1 MPSPTAKSEATR
13 ELLVSTALRLFRE
26 HGYEKT
32 TMRAIA
38 AAADV
43 STGSAYY
50 YFASKDDLV
59 HELYRSLQEE
69 HRSLALPRLRE
80 GQNLGEL
87 LRIVLNTGVGVMGP
101 YHDFGSNFIDIAI
114 KPSATTSPF
123 GSESA
128 VARAR
133 AISLFRQAVAMSRP
147 QPPLAI
153 RDDLPE
159 LLWYAYMGITL
170 FWVYDSSPDQIR
182 TRRLIDQAAPLLS
195 RLVILSRL
203 PVVRKIVEDIVQLI
217 RGTRQ

>member
-1 MPSPTAKSEATR
+1 MPTSTAKSEATR

-26 HGYEKT
+26 IGYEKT

-38 AAADV
+38 TAANV

-69 HRSLALPRLRE
+69 HRSRALPLLRE

-87 LRIVLNTGVGVMGP
+87 LKVVLNTGIDVMGP
-101 YHDFGSNFIDIAI
+101 YHDFGSNFISIAI
-114 KPSATTSPF
+114 RPSATTSPF

-133 AISLFRQAVAMSRP
+133 AISLFRQAVGLSRP

-159 LLWYAYMGITL
+159 LLWYAYMAVTL
-170 FWVYDSSPDQIR
+170 FWVYDSSPQQER
-182 TRRLIDQAAPLLS
+182 TRRLIDRAAPLIS

-217 RGTRQ
+217 HGTRQ

>member
-1 MPSPTAKSEATR
+1 MPTPTAKSEATR

-26 HGYEKT
+26 NGYEKT

-38 AAADV
+38 SAAEV

-69 HRSLALPRLRE
+69 HRALALPLLRE

-87 LRIVLNTGVGVMGP
+87 LRVVLNTGVDVLAP
-101 YHDFGSNFIDIAI
+101 YHDFGSNFISIAI
-114 KPSATTSPF
+114 KPSATTSPL

-133 AISLFRQAVAMSRP
+133 AISLFRHAVSLSRP

-159 LLWYAYMGITL
+159 LLWYAYMAITL
-170 FWVYDSSPDQIR
+170 FWVYDSSPRQIR

-195 RLVILSRL
+195 KLVILSRL

>member
-1 MPSPTAKSEATR
+1 MPTPTAKSEATR

-38 AAADV
+38 TAADV

-59 HELYRSLQEE
+59 HELYRTLQDE
-69 HRSLALPRLRE
+69 HRALALPRLRE

-87 LRIVLNTGVGVMGP
+87 LRIVLNTGVDVMGP
-101 YHDFGSNFIDIAI
+101 YHDFGSNFVGIAI
-114 KPSATTSPF
+114 RPSATTSPF

-133 AISLFRQAVAMSRP
+133 AIALFRQAVAMSRP

-182 TRRLIDQAAPLLS
+182 TRRLIDQAAPLIS
-195 RLVILSRL
+195 KLVILSRL
-203 PVVRKIVEDIVQLI
+203 PVVRKIAEDIVQLI

>member
-1 MPSPTAKSEATR
+1 MPVTTAKSEATR

-26 HGYEKT
+26 VGYEKT

-38 AAADV
+38 AAANV

-69 HRSLALPRLRE
+69 HRALALPLLRE

-87 LRIVLNTGVGVMGP
+87 LKSVLNTGIDVMAP
-101 YHDFGSNFIDIAI
+101 YHEFGSNFISIAI

-133 AISLFRQAVAMSRP
+133 SIALFRQAVSRSRP
-147 QPPLAI
+147 HAPLAI

-159 LLWYAYMGITL
+159 LLWYAYMAVTL
-170 FWVYDSSPDQIR
+170 FWVYDPSPNQVR
-182 TRRLIDQAAPLLS
+182 TRRLINQAAPLIS
-195 RLVILSRL
+195 KLVILSRL

>member
-1 MPSPTAKSEATR
+1 MSTPTAKSEATR
-13 ELLVSTALRLFRE
+13 ELLVSTALRLFRDV
-26 HGYEKT
+26 GYEKT

-38 AAADV
+38 SAANV

-69 HRSLALPRLRE
+69 HRARVLPLLRE

-87 LRIVLNTGVGVMGP
+87 LRLVLNSGIDVMAP
-101 YHDFGSNFIDIAI
+101 YHDFGSNFISIAI

-133 AISLFRQAVAMSRP
+133 AITLFRQAVTLSRP

-159 LLWYAYMGITL
+159 LLWYAYMAVTL
-170 FWVYDSSPDQIR
+170 FWVYDSSPDQVR
-182 TRRLIDQAAPLLS
+182 TRRLIHQAAPLIS
-195 RLVILSRL
+195 KLVILSRL

-217 RGTRQ
+217 RGTRG

>member
-1 MPSPTAKSEATR
+1 MPTPTAKSEATR
-13 ELLVSTALRLFRE
+13 DLLVSTALRLFRE
-26 HGYEKT
+26 IGYEKT

-38 AAADV
+38 SAADV

-87 LRIVLNTGVGVMGP
+87 LRIVLNTGIDVMAP
-101 YHDFGSNFIDIAI
+101 YHDFGSRFISIAI

-123 GSESA
+123 GSEAA

-133 AISLFRQAVAMSRP
+133 SIALFRHAVAMSRP

-159 LLWYAYMGITL
+159 LLWYAYMGVTL
-170 FWVYDSSPDQIR
+170 FWVYDSSTDQVR
-182 TRRLIDQAAPLLS
+182 TRRLIDQAAPLIS

>member
-1 MPSPTAKSEATR
+1 MPTPTAKSEATR

-26 HGYEKT
+26 IGYEKT
-32 TMRAIA
+32 TMRTIA
-38 AAADV
+38 TEARV

-69 HRSLALPRLRE
+69 HRALALPLLRE

-87 LRIVLNTGVGVMGP
+87 LRIVLNTGIDVMEP
-101 YHDFGSNFIDIAI
+101 YHDFGSNFISISI
-114 KPSATTSPF
+114 RPSTTTSPF

-159 LLWYAYMGITL
+159 LLWYAYMAIML
-170 FWVYDSSPDQIR
+170 FWVYDSSPGQLR
-182 TRRLIDQAAPLLS
+182 TRRLIDQAAPLIS
-195 RLVILSRL
+195 KLVILSRL

>member
-1 MPSPTAKSEATR
+1 MPTTAKSEATR
-13 ELLVSTALRLFRE
+13 ELLVSTALRLFRDI
-26 HGYEKT
+26 GYERT

-38 AAADV
+38 TAANV

-69 HRSLALPRLRE
+69 HRSRALPLLRE

-87 LRIVLNTGVGVMGP
+87 LKVVLNTGIDVMGP
-101 YHDFGSNFIDIAI
+101 YHDFGSNFVSIAI
-114 KPSATTSPF
+114 RPSATTSPF

-133 AISLFRQAVAMSRP
+133 AISLFRQAVGLSRP

-159 LLWYAYMGITL
+159 LLWYAYVAVTL
-170 FWVYDSSPDQIR
+170 FWVYDSSPGQVR
-182 TRRLIDQAAPLLS
+182 TRRLIDQAAPLIS
-195 RLVILSRL
+195 KLVILSRL

-217 RGTRQ
+217 HGTRQ

>member
-1 MPSPTAKSEATR
+1 MPAATAKSEATR

-26 HGYEKT
+26 VGYEKT

-38 AAADV
+38 SAANV

-69 HRSLALPRLRE
+69 HRARALPLLRE

-87 LRIVLNTGVGVMGP
+87 LRIVLNTGIDVMEP
-101 YHDFGSNFIDIAI
+101 YHDFGSNFIGIAI

-133 AISLFRQAVAMSRP
+133 AIALFRQAVAVSRP

-159 LLWYAYMGITL
+159 LLWFAYMAVTL
-170 FWVYDSSPDQIR
+170 FWVYDSSPSQAR
-182 TRRLIDQAAPLLS
+182 TRRLIHQVAPLIS
-195 RLVILSRL
+195 KLVILSRL

-217 RGTRQ
+217 RGTRE

>member
-1 MPSPTAKSEATR
+1 MPAPTAKSEATR

-59 HELYRSLQEE
+59 HELYRSLQDE
-69 HRSLALPRLRE
+69 HRSLALPRLGE
-80 GQNLGEL
+80 GRNLGEL
-87 LRIVLNTGVGVMGP
+87 LRIVLHTGVDVMGP
-101 YHDFGSNFIDIAI
+101 YHGFGPNFLSIAI
-114 KPSATTSPF
+114 KPSATTDPL
-123 GSESA
+123 GDESA

-133 AISLFRQAVAMSRP
+133 AISLFRQAVGMSRP
-147 QPPLAI
+147 QPPLAL

-159 LLWYAYMGITL
+159 LLWYAYLGITL
-170 FWVYDSSPDQIR
+170 FWVYDSSPDQVR
-182 TRRLIDQAAPLLS
+182 TRRLVDQAAPLIS
-195 RLVILSRL
+195 KLVILSRL

>member
-1 MPSPTAKSEATR
+1 VPTPTAKSEATR

-26 HGYEKT
+26 IGYEKT

-38 AAADV
+38 AEACV

-69 HRSLALPRLRE
+69 HRARALPLLRE

-87 LRIVLNTGVGVMGP
+87 LRIVLNTNVDVMGP
-101 YHDFGSNFIDIAI
+101 YHDFGSNFISISI
-114 KPSATTSPF
+114 RPSRTTSPF

-159 LLWYAYMGITL
+159 LLWYASMAITL
-170 FWVYDSSPDQIR
+170 FWVYDSSPGQLR
-182 TRRLIDQAAPLLS
+182 TRRLIDHAAPLIS
-195 RLVILSRL
+195 KLVILSRL

>member
-1 MPSPTAKSEATR
+1 VPSPTAKSEATR

-26 HGYEKT
+26 TGYEKT

-38 AAADV
+38 TAADV

-59 HELYRSLQEE
+59 HELYRSLQDE
-69 HRSLALPRLRE
+69 HRSRALPRLRE

-87 LRIVLNTGVGVMGP
+87 LRIVLNTGIDAMGP
-101 YHDFGSNFIDIAI
+101 YHDFGPNFISIAI
-114 KPSATTSPF
+114 RPSATTSPF

-133 AISLFRQAVAMSRP
+133 AIALFRQTVAMSRP
-147 QPPLAI
+147 QPPMAI

-159 LLWYAYMGITL
+159 LLWYASMAITL
-170 FWVYDSSPDQIR
+170 FWVYDSSPGQVR
-182 TRRLIDQAAPLLS
+182 TRRLVDQAAPLLS
-195 RLVILSRL
+195 KLVILSRL

>member
-1 MPSPTAKSEATR
+1 MPSSTAKSEATR
-13 ELLVSTALRLFRE
+13 GLLVSTALRLFRE
-26 HGYEKT
+26 TGYERT

-38 AAADV
+38 TAADV

-69 HRSLALPRLRE
+69 HRSRALPRLRD

-87 LRIVLNTGVGVMGP
+87 LRIVLNTGIDVLGP
-101 YHDFGSNFIDIAI
+101 YHDFGPNFIRIAVR
-114 KPSATTSPF
+114 PSTTTSPS
-123 GSESA
+123 GGEPA

-133 AISLFRQAVAMSRP
+133 AIALFRQAVAMSRP

-159 LLWYAYMGITL
+159 LLRYASLAITL
-170 FWVYDSSPDQIR
+170 FWVYDSSPGQVR
-182 TRRLIDQAAPLLS
+182 TRRLIDQAAPLIS
-195 RLVILSRL
+195 KVVILSRL

>member
-1 MPSPTAKSEATR
+1 MPTPTAKSEATR

-38 AAADV
+38 TAADV

-59 HELYRSLQEE
+59 HELYRTLQDE
-69 HRSLALPRLRE
+69 HRALALPRLRE

-87 LRIVLNTGVGVMGP
+87 LRIVLNTGVDVMGP
-101 YHDFGSNFIDIAI
+101 YHDFGSNFISIAI

-133 AISLFRQAVAMSRP
+133 AIALFRQAVAMSRP

-170 FWVYDSSPDQIR
+170 FWVYDASPGQIR
-182 TRRLIDQAAPLLS
+182 TRRLIDQAAPLIS
-195 RLVILSRL
+195 KLVILSRL
-203 PVVRKIVEDIVQLI
+203 PVVRKIAEDIVQLI

>member
-1 MPSPTAKSEATR
+1 MPTSTAKSEATR

-26 HGYEKT
+26 IGYEKT

-38 AAADV
+38 TAASV

-69 HRSLALPRLRE
+69 HRTRALPLLRE

-87 LRIVLNTGVGVMGP
+87 LKIVLNTGIDVMGP
-101 YHDFGSNFIDIAI
+101 YHDFGSNFIGIAI

-133 AISLFRQAVAMSRP
+133 AISLFRQAVLMSRP

-159 LLWYAYMGITL
+159 LLWYASMGVTL
-170 FWVYDSSPDQIR
+170 FWVYDSSPGQAR
-182 TRRLIDQAAPLLS
+182 TRRLIDQAAPLMS
-195 RLVILSRL
+195 KLVILSRL

>member
-1 MPSPTAKSEATR
+1 MPPSGPKSEATR
-13 ELLVSTALRLFRE
+13 QLLVSTALRLFRE
-26 HGYEKT
+26 TGYEKT

-38 AAADV
+38 TAANV

-69 HRSLALPRLRE
+69 HREAALPLLTE

-87 LRIVLNTGVGVMGP
+87 LRTVLTTGIDVMGP
-101 YHDFGSNFIDIAI
+101 YHDFGSNFVGIAI
-114 KPSATTSPF
+114 RPSATTSPF

-133 AISLFRQAVAMSRP
+133 AISLFRHALTLARP
-147 QPPLAI
+147 QPPHAL

-159 LLWYAYMGITL
+159 LLWFAYMGITL
-170 FWVYDSSPDQIR
+170 FWVYDASPDQVR
-182 TRRLIDQAAPLLS
+182 TRRLIQQAAPLIS

-203 PVVRKIVEDIVQLI
+203 PVVRKIVEDIVQLL

>member
-1 MPSPTAKSEATR
+1 MPTPTAKSEATR

-26 HGYEKT
+26 IGYEKT

-38 AAADV
+38 TAANV

-69 HRSLALPRLRE
+69 HRSRALPLLRE

-87 LRIVLNTGVGVMGP
+87 LKVVLNTGIDVMGP
-101 YHDFGSNFIDIAI
+101 YHDFGSNFISIAI
-114 KPSATTSPF
+114 RPSATTSPF

-133 AISLFRQAVAMSRP
+133 AISLFRQAVGLSRP

-159 LLWYAYMGITL
+159 LLWYAYMAVTL
-170 FWVYDSSPDQIR
+170 FWVYDSSPHQER
-182 TRRLIDQAAPLLS
+182 TRRLIDRAAPLIS

-217 RGTRQ
+217 HGTRQ

>member
-1 MPSPTAKSEATR
+1 MPTPTAKSEATR

-26 HGYEKT
+26 VGYEKT

-38 AAADV
+38 AAANV

-69 HRSLALPRLRE
+69 HRTRVLPLLRE

-87 LRIVLNTGVGVMGP
+87 LRLVLNSGIDVMAP
-101 YHDFGSNFIDIAI
+101 YHDFGSNFIGIAI

-133 AISLFRQAVAMSRP
+133 AIALFRQAVALSRP

-159 LLWYAYMGITL
+159 LLWYAYMAVTL
-170 FWVYDSSPDQIR
+170 FWVYDSSPGQAR
-182 TRRLIDQAAPLLS
+182 TRRLIHQAAPLIS
-195 RLVILSRL
+195 KLVILSRL

-217 RGTRQ
+217 RGTRE